1 MPWYL
6 HWKLTDDKY
15 MDLFLDSQFYHIDLC
30 LSQTM
35 RLAFLDV
42 CSCSWIVPSYW
53 QNSWE
58 WVFSPH
64 SNRNQI
70 SPLWQQGYRSLG
82 LSYFG
87 RTTPLWNRIG
97 GMEAGLD
104 QDSINSQLFLLRFS
118 SFSWINVS
126 QFIICLFSVSGILK

>member
-1 MPWYL
+1 MINIWIYFWIL
-6 HWKLTDDKY
+6 NSITLISVSVKLWDW
-15 MDLFLDSQFYHIDLC
+15 
-30 LSQTM
+30 LSWM
-35 RLAFLDV
+35 F

-58 WVFSPH
+58 WVFFPH
-64 SNRNQI
+64 SNWNQI
-70 SPLWQQGYRSLG
+70 SPLWQQGYWSLG

-126 QFIICLFSVSGILK
+126 QFIICLFSISGILK